1 MDIDAHLCSSSSS
14 RSSRQRDTVGERDRE
29 IESEWES
36 ELERCEEDVKDM
48 EHKTN
53 KPASYAASSL
63 LADGRGSC
71 TNTPAHTH
79 AHRQMIK
86 IYEFMRFGPELK
98 LQALGDKLL

>member
-1 MDIDAHLCSSSSS
+1 
-14 RSSRQRDTVGERDRE
+14 
-29 IESEWES
+29 
-36 ELERCEEDVKDM
+36 M

-53 KPASYAASSL
+53 KPASYAASAL

-71 TNTPAHTH
+71 TNTPAHTHSHMH